1 MLVEKVDLCPVKL
14 KKMLGVLCLCHPS
27 VELSPMKLVKNN
39 RRILVVRK
47 NWRKIGPFRHWTLK
61 LILRLNY
68 VYTSIYIYIF
78 VYINIYIYI
87 YMSQNDIILKSSW
100 KYFGV
105 LNVFGL
111 LNRFFLEGCKPAAFQ
126 RQDGAACEVSFFHGK
141 YCLRRI
147 LFGWGPILI
156 EPMLYFFTPLRTLTP
171 GTWFGSN
178 NVSIWILS
186 WNFFGFQ
193 GVSLPGV

>member
-68 VYTSIYIYIF
+68 VYTSIYIHICVHKYL
-78 VYINIYIYI
+78 YIYI
-87 YMSQNDIILKSSW
+87 WVKMTSYWNHLENTLEFWTCLDFWTVFFSKVVNLPHSKDKTAQPVKYPSSMGSIASAVS
-100 KYFGV
+100 YLAEVRF
-105 LNVFGL
+105 L
-111 LNRFFLEGCKPAAFQ
+111 LNPCCIFSHPLE
-126 RQDGAACEVSFFHGK
+126 H
-141 YCLRRI
+141 
-147 LFGWGPILI
+147 
-156 EPMLYFFTPLRTLTP
+156 
-171 GTWFGSN
+171 
-178 NVSIWILS
+178 
-186 WNFFGFQ
+186 
-193 GVSLPGV
+193 